1 MMTKLREMTFIFIWI
16 LVIAFVGLMVFEWGM
31 DISGIKSRS
40 NIVGKIEGNK
50 ITIQDFQKALQNAY
64 LREKNQTGT
73 EPDENRMKQLRD
85 QVWESYIQRVLFAK
99 ELKKRHI
106 QITDREIYLQ
116 LTENPPQELRQNPN
130 FQTDG
135 QFDMEKYRQAL
146 QNPEINWM
154 PIEDYYREV
163 LPFQKLQVIV
173 TTSVMVPEEEIKA
186 EYMEKNLKAKI
197 KYLHIPVSAF
207 KNDSMTVTEEEMKK
221 YYQEHKEDFKVEE
234 KRKLNYVLF
243 PTDPTPEDSAKV
255 YRLAEDLLK
264 DAHSGVDF
272 AQLADEYSEDP
283 SVQKNHG
290 DLGYFDQERMVKEFS
305 DAAFSGKPGDIVG
318 PVKTRFG
325 LHIIK
330 IHDKK
335 VENGVEKVH
344 ASHIL
349 LKFSPS
355 ALTIEEAQN
364 KARNFSEQAKDEG
377 FKVSAD
383 KLKYEIK
390 QTPEFPKRNYIPG
403 FGIMSSAIEWTFKAD
418 VGDVSRVYRTPQ
430 GYVVFEL
437 AEILPEGYRPFDEV
451 KDICKTQVEYQK
463 RKKLARTYAE
473 RIQEKINQNYSFE
486 KIAAEDENKIVI
498 VDSTGYITMIQ
509 TIPKIG
515 VSPEI
520 SALAFSLEPGKVSH
534 MVETRRGFYFIKVVD
549 RTEFNEKDY
558 LAKRLE
564 IRNRLLNQKK
574 QKFFNEWFEKLKEDA
589 DIEDNRDQF
598 FSS

>member
-31 DISGIKSRS
+31 DISGLKSRS

-50 ITIQDFQKALQNAY
+50 ITIQDFQKAIQNAY

-85 QVWESYIQRVLFAK
+85 QVWESYIQRVLLSK

-163 LPFQKLQVIV
+163 LPFQKLQDII
-173 TTSVMVPEEEIKA
+173 TSSVMVPEEEIKA
-186 EYMEKNLKAKI
+186 DYMEKNVKAKI

-207 KNDSMTVTEEEMKK
+207 KKDSVTVTEDEMKK
-221 YYQEHKEDFKVEE
+221 YYQEHKDDFKVEE

-255 YRLAEDLLK
+255 YRLAEDILK
-264 DAHSGVDF
+264 DARSGVDF

-290 DLGYFDQERMVKEFS
+290 DLGYFDRDRMVKEFS
-305 DAAFSGKPGDIVG
+305 DAAFSGKPGDVVG

-349 LKFSPS
+349 IKFSPS

-364 KARNFSEQAKDEG
+364 KARNFAEEAKDEG

-383 KLKYEIK
+383 RLKYEVK

-418 VGDVSRVYRTPQ
+418 VGDVSRVYRTPK

-437 AEILPEGYRPFDEV
+437 AEIFPAGYRPFDEV
-451 KDICKTQVEYQK
+451 KDICKTRVEYEK
-463 RKKLARTYAE
+463 RMAMARAYAKK
-473 RIQEKINQNYSFE
+473 IQEKIDRNEPFE
-486 KIAAEDENKIVI
+486 KIAEEDKDKIVI
-498 VDSTGYITMIQ
+498 VDSTGYITMTQ

-515 VSPEI
+515 VAPEI

-534 MVETRRGFYFIKVVD
+534 MVETRRGFYFIKVLD

-558 LAKRLE
+558 LAKRSE

-574 QKFFNEWFEKLKEDA
+574 QKFFNEWYEKLKEDA

>member
-1 MMTKLREMTFIFIWI
+1 MMTKLREMTVIFIWI
-16 LVIAFVGLMVFEWGM
+16 LVIAFVGLMVLEWGM
-31 DISGIKSRS
+31 DISGIKSR
-40 NIVGKIEGNK
+40 NNVVGKIEGNK

-64 LREKNQTGT
+64 LQEKNKTGT
-73 EPDENRMKQLRD
+73 EPDENRMKQLRN
-85 QVWESYIQRVLFAK
+85 QVWESYIQRVLLSK

-106 QITDREIYLQ
+106 QITDREIYLH

-130 FQTDG
+130 FQTNG

-146 QNPEINWM
+146 QNPEINWV

-163 LPFQKLQVIV
+163 LPFQKLQNII
-173 TTSVMVPEEEIKA
+173 TASVMVTEEEVKA
-186 EYMEKNLKAKI
+186 EYMGKNLKAKI

-207 KNDSMTVTEEEMKK
+207 QKDSVTVTEQEMKK

-255 YRLAEDLLK
+255 YRLAEDILQ
-264 DAHSGVDF
+264 DARSGVDF

-290 DLGYFDQERMVKEFS
+290 DLGYFDRDRMVKEFAE
-305 DAAFSGKPGDIVG
+305 AAFSGKPGDIVG

-355 ALTIEEAQN
+355 ALTIEDAQT
-364 KARNFSEQAKDEG
+364 KARNFAEEAKDEG

-418 VGDVSRVYRTPQ
+418 EGDVSRVFRTPQ
-430 GYVVFEL
+430 GYVVFEV
-437 AEILPEGYRPFDEV
+437 AEILPKGYRPFEEV
-451 KDICKTQVEYQK
+451 KDICKNQVEYQK
-463 RKKLARTYAE
+463 RKEMARKYAE
-473 RIQEKINQNYSFE
+473 KIQEKINQNVSFE
-486 KIAAEDENKIVI
+486 KIAAEDKNKIVL
-498 VDSTGYITMIQ
+498 VDSTGYITMNQ

-520 SALAFSLEPGKVSH
+520 SALAFTQEPGKVSP
-534 MVETRRGFYFIKVVD
+534 MVETRRGFYFILVLD

-558 LAKRLE
+558 LAKRSE

-598 FSS
+598 FST

>member
-31 DISGIKSRS
+31 DISGLKSRS

-50 ITIQDFQKALQNAY
+50 ITIQDFQKAIQNAY

-85 QVWESYIQRVLFAK
+85 QVWESYIQRVLLSK

-163 LPFQKLQVIV
+163 LPFQKLQDII
-173 TTSVMVPEEEIKA
+173 TSSVMVPEEEVKA
-186 EYMEKNLKAKI
+186 DYMEKNVKAKI

-207 KNDSMTVTEEEMKK
+207 KKDSVTVTEDEMKK
-221 YYQEHKEDFKVEE
+221 YYQEHKDDFKVEE

-255 YRLAEDLLK
+255 YRLAEDILK
-264 DAHSGVDF
+264 DARSGVDF

-290 DLGYFDQERMVKEFS
+290 DLGYFDRDRMVKEFS
-305 DAAFSGKPGDIVG
+305 DAAFSGKPGDVVG

-349 LKFSPS
+349 IKFSPS

-364 KARNFSEQAKDEG
+364 KARNFAEEAKDEG

-383 KLKYEIK
+383 RLKYEVK

-418 VGDVSRVYRTPQ
+418 VGDVSRVYRTPK

-437 AEILPEGYRPFDEV
+437 AEIFPAGYRPFDEV
-451 KDICKTQVEYQK
+451 KDICKTRVEYEK
-463 RKKLARTYAE
+463 RMAMARAYAE
-473 RIQEKINQNYSFE
+473 KIQEKIDRNEPFE
-486 KIAAEDENKIVI
+486 KIAEEDKDKVVI
-498 VDSTGYITMIQ
+498 VDSTGYITMTQ

-515 VSPEI
+515 VAPEI

-534 MVETRRGFYFIKVVD
+534 MVETRRGFYFIKVLD

-558 LAKRLE
+558 LAKRSE

-574 QKFFNEWFEKLKEDA
+574 QKFFNEWYEKLKEDA